1 MKPLKKY
8 TAVASSR
15 LTYFVMYAAAT
26 ILMVLVIKSLADDLL
41 QGHVVMA
48 MLHSLAMIFAV
59 SFGGVALT
67 DWAQY
72 YHEDAFWYFDGFT
85 PLIFHM
91 CFVWTITYHVV
102 QVMKLLPS

>member
-1 MKPLKKY
+1 M
-8 TAVASSR
+8 S
-15 LTYFVMYAAAT
+15 
-26 ILMVLVIKSLADDLL
+26 I
-41 QGHVVMA
+41 
-48 MLHSLAMIFAV
+48 LHSLAVMFAV
-59 SFGGVALT
+59 SFGGMALS

-72 YHEDAFWYFDGFT
+72 YHEDAFWYFNGFT